1 MGRPFRI
8 PLAMAAVALLA
19 APVLT
24 GSSLTGTA
32 TAAATTN
39 TTTTTTRTT
48 NTTTTAAV
56 TAEAAAD
63 PVYARL
69 YNQGTGKCL
78 AVPGPNT
85 DVEGAELIQWTC
97 STSETQYWALI
108 PVTGGYQVKNL
119 ASGRCLAVA
128 SNSKVQ
134 GAISVQS
141 TCDGGNG
148 GGGGVQVWAHD
159 SIDRLT
165 NANSKFCLAVLGTET
180 ANGVKPAQWTCGTN
194 KDQQWLW

>member
-8 PLAMAAVALLA
+8 PLAMAAVALLT

-32 TAAATTN
+32 TAAETTTATTA
-39 TTTTTTRTT
+39 
-48 NTTTTAAV
+48 TTTAAV

-78 AVPGPNT
+78 AVPGPDT

-97 STSETQYWALI
+97 STSETQYWALL

-119 ASGRCLAVA
+119 ASGRCLAIA
-128 SNSKVQ
+128 SSSKVQ

-141 TCDGGNG
+141 TCDGGDG
-148 GGGGVQVWAHD
+148 GEQVWAHD

-165 NANSKFCLAVLGTET
+165 NANSKFCLAVLSTET

>member
-39 TTTTTTRTT
+39 TTTTTTRTI

-141 TCDGGNG
+141 TCDGG
-148 GGGGVQVWAHD
+148 GGGVQVWAHD

-165 NANSKFCLAVLGTET
+165 NANSKFCLAVLSTET

>member
-8 PLAMAAVALLA
+8 PLAMAAVALLT
-19 APVLT
+19 APALT

-32 TAAATTN
+32 TAAE
-39 TTTTTTRTT
+39 TTTTAA
-48 NTTTTAAV
+48 TAAV

-78 AVPGPNT
+78 AVPGPYT

-128 SNSKVQ
+128 DSSKVQ

-141 TCDGGNG
+141 TCDGGG
-148 GGGGVQVWAHD
+148 GQVWAHD

>member
-1 MGRPFRI
+1 MGRPFRM
-8 PLAMAAVALLA
+8 PLAMAAVALLT

-32 TAAATTN
+32 TAAETANATT
-39 TTTTTTRTT
+39 
-48 NTTTTAAV
+48 TTTTAAV

-78 AVPGPNT
+78 AVPGEYT

-108 PVTGGYQVKNL
+108 PATGGYQVKNL
-119 ASGRCLAVA
+119 ASGMCLAMA
-128 SNSKVQ
+128 SSTKVQ
-134 GAISVQS
+134 GANPIQWP
-141 TCDGGNG
+141 CDGGDG
-148 GGGGVQVWAHD
+148 GEQVWAHD